1 MSDRQT
7 WRVEALD
14 PNHHQR
20 EGFSCGTVEL
30 DRYFKAFA
38 SQDVRRDLA
47 RVFVACEPDAN
58 RIIGY
63 YSLGAAS
70 FLRDSLPADQA
81 RRLPRYPLPAVL
93 LGRLAVD
100 RSMQGKG
107 LGAHL
112 LMDALSRVL
121 LASQTLAVYAIT
133 IEAKDEPAAAFY
145 RKFGFIDFPDNP
157 LRLFLPLDT
166 VRMLFDS

>member
-1 MSDRQT
+1 MPDRQT
-7 WRVEALD
+7 WRIEALD
-14 PNHHQR
+14 PNRHQR
-20 EGFSCGTVEL
+20 EDFSCGAVEL
-30 DRYFKAFA
+30 DRYIKAFA
-38 SQDVRRDLA
+38 GQDIRRDLA
-47 RVFVACEPDAN
+47 RVFVACEWGTN

-70 FLRDSLPADQA
+70 FLRDSLPAEQA

-100 RSMQGKG
+100 RSVQGKG

-112 LMDALSRVL
+112 LMDALHRVL
-121 LASQTLAVYAIT
+121 LASQTLAVYAIAV
-133 IEAKDEPAAAFY
+133 EAKDEPAAGFY
-145 RKFGFIDFPDNP
+145 RKFGFIAFPDNL

-166 VRMLFDS
+166 ARLLFDA